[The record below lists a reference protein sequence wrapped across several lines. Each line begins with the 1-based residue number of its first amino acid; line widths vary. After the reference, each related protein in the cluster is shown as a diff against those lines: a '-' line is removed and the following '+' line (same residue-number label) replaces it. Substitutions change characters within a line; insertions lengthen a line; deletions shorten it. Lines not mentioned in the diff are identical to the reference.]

1 MATINPSK
9 HSLVIKEKVVK
20 LKTFSLYSASIGPFA
35 GCHESVDPD
44 VFYETCVYDMCAI
57 PGNESLCDNLENFA
71 RKCVENGGELEE
83 WRSEDLCRK
92 LFLHCFYL
100 FEFFILQQNGPI
112 CIGAMVK
119 RVESVSDSLIW
130 CLLNVPYS
138 CGLCATCSLQTID
151 ISMSCNL
158 CRSRCREKLL

>member
-1 MATINPSK
+1 MNSGMI
-9 HSLVIKEKVVK
+9 
-20 LKTFSLYSASIGPFA
+20 SA
-35 GCHESVDPD
+35 VD
-44 VFYETCVYDMCAI
+44 
-57 PGNESLCDNLENFA
+57 LCDNLENFA

-158 CRSRCREKLL
+158 CRSRCREKLLRKGNWRLWMLRGNSLGWKHVCTCGSVWLQVQWTDIWGRSSLESDGACA